1 VHRTDQAH
9 TLWKYKFLTSTT
21 GANRSPHCQCCSTD
35 SNLSGSKPGISQKRR
50 TTVKMSMA
58 QSETGAQPNDTESR
72 GSMAPLLPG
81 SFPPPTESSKSSSN
95 GAETKDTTESTADA
109 TNAGGK
115 SSKRSFWKLGKKTD
129 EEKAKNKGKTPT
141 LSKSP
146 PPPHI
151 APVGALRPASP
162 MRSYEPG
169 LGSASSQRGQPYGSP
184 GSPAYGVCSSSP
196 RMHSP
201 ASSQIFERNVQE
213 DVMPPQASPQIPSH
227 IITENHIPPA
237 LDASSAAITNE
248 KLDPDSVEI
257 VTHAM
262 HQPAAI
268 PTASASLE
276 ASTMSLHEDYGFH
289 RPEGAGDDTASN
301 YGALDSADVR
311 RLSFI
316 SFADVVHAEHAEQA
330 EPSIGGHHTDRNS
343 AHLGSL
349 PGTIPGLAAPPRS
362 PSPIRSPLSS
372 PGHGPSPPSSVSPSC
387 KGLETSPTKAHRGS
401 GSSMV
406 APAQSPPLSV
416 GGELNIETMRQ
427 ALRKTGSGDLSGV
440 RSQPLS
446 AVGND
451 DGTFVDRPFK

>member
-1 VHRTDQAH
+1 
-9 TLWKYKFLTSTT
+9 
-21 GANRSPHCQCCSTD
+21 
-35 SNLSGSKPGISQKRR
+35 
-50 TTVKMSMA
+50 MSA
-58 QSETGAQPNDTESR
+58 SQSEVAARPNDTESR

-81 SFPPPTESSKSSSN
+81 SFPPPTTESSKSSSN
-95 GAETKDTTESTADA
+95 DPEPIESREAAVDA
-109 TNAGGK
+109 LGGSGK
-115 SSKRSFWKLGKKTD
+115 PSKRSFWKLGKKTD
-129 EEKAKNKGKTPT
+129 EEKFKSKGKSPN
-141 LSKSP
+141 LPKSA

-151 APVGALRPASP
+151 AAVGALRPASP
-162 MRSYEPG
+162 LRSPEPG
-169 LGSASSQRGQPYGSP
+169 RASLSSQHGQSI
-184 GSPAYGVCSSSP
+184 GSPASPGHGVYSSSP
-196 RMHSP
+196 RLHSP

-213 DVMPPQASPQIPSH
+213 DVAPPQASPQIPSH

-248 KLDPDSVEI
+248 QLDPDFVEI

-262 HQPAAI
+262 HQPAAV
-268 PTASASLE
+268 PAAGASLE
-276 ASTMSLHEDYGFH
+276 ASTSSLHEEYTTH
-289 RPEGAGDDTASN
+289 RPDTVGDDNASN

-316 SFADVVHAEHAEQA
+316 SFADVVHAEHAEHA
-330 EPSIGGHHTDRNS
+330 EPGSLDHYSGRNS
-343 AHLGSL
+343 VHLGSL

-372 PGHGPSPPSSVSPSC
+372 PGHGTSPPSSVSPSF
-387 KGLETSPTKAHRGS
+387 KGIETSPARGHRGS
-401 GSSMV
+401 GSSV
-406 APAQSPPLSV
+406 PPPAQSPPLSG